1 VHDFA
6 TKGIDPRRERA
17 LAEVLPGYRPDA
29 QYRGLVGSLRDAAR
43 FGITTIVEP
52 HNGLDHLALFSGARA
67 EGELRSRLA
76 AATFYPPGSSPELL
90 DGIAAAKRSTATTGS
105 GPGRSSCTSRT

>member
-1 VHDFA
+1 MHDFA
-6 TKGIDPRRERA
+6 TKGIHPRGERA

-29 QYRGLVGSLRDAAR
+29 QYRRLVGSLRDAAR

-52 HNGLDHLALFSGARA
+52 QNGLDHLALFSRARA

-76 AATFYPPGSSPELL
+76 AAVFYPPGSSPELL
-90 DGIAAAKRSTATTGS
+90 DGIAAAKAAYCGDRLRAGPVKLYTT
-105 GPGRSSCTSRT
+105 T